1 MSEASFSTAERM
13 GSLPGTRYEALSPS
27 GGAAMNATILIVAR
41 EPSVRSV
48 TRRILERRNFRTLEA
63 CDVREA
69 IAVFHEHFRE
79 VHGAILDLGMPEA
92 GADQV
97 AGEFRRAQPA
107 LPILFTGSYGEDVSS
122 KRVKPGPTTGFLP
135 TPFGLDALAEK
146 ADDLF
151 GEPSTHGDRAN
162 PAR

>member
-1 MSEASFSTAERM
+1 M
-13 GSLPGTRYEALSPS
+13 GSLPTTRHQVLPPS
-27 GGAAMNATILIVAR
+27 GDAAMNATILIVAR

-48 TRRILERRNFRTLEA
+48 TRRILERQSFRTLEA
-63 CDVREA
+63 CNVREA
-69 IAVFHEHFRE
+69 IAVFHAHSRE
-79 VHGAILDLGMPEA
+79 VQGAILDLGMPEA

-107 LPILFTGSYGEDVSS
+107 LPILFTGSHGEDASS
-122 KRVKPGPTTGFLP
+122 KWVKPGPTTGFLP

-151 GEPSTHGDRAN
+151 GDLADPDR
-162 PAR
+162 

>member
-1 MSEASFSTAERM
+1 M
-13 GSLPGTRYEALSPS
+13 Y
-27 GGAAMNATILIVAR
+27 ATILIVAR

-48 TRRILERRNFRTLEA
+48 TRRILERQSFRTLEA
-63 CDVREA
+63 CDVPEA
-69 IAVFHEHFRE
+69 IAVFHAHFRE
-79 VHGAILDLGMPEA
+79 VQGAILDLGMPAA
-92 GADQV
+92 GADRV

-107 LPILFTGSYGEDVSS
+107 LPILFTGSYGEDASS

-146 ADDLF
+146 AEDLF
-151 GEPSTHGDRAN
+151 GEASNHGDLAD

>member
-1 MSEASFSTAERM
+1 M
-13 GSLPGTRYEALSPS
+13 GSLPTTRYEVLPQS
-27 GGAAMNATILIVAR
+27 GKAAMNATILIVAH

-48 TRRILERRNFRTLEA
+48 TRRILERQSFRTLEA

-69 IAVFHEHFRE
+69 IAVFHTHFRE
-79 VHGAILDLGMPEA
+79 VQGAILDLGMPEA
-92 GADQV
+92 GADRV

-107 LPILFTGSYGEDVSS
+107 LPILFTGSQGEDASS
-122 KRVKPGPTTGFLP
+122 RWMKPGPTTGFLP

-151 GEPSTHGDRAN
+151 GEPSTHGELAD
-162 PAR
+162 PAQS